1 MRGLRGNRQNINLNE
16 IRKGLKLM
24 RFTKIMIAI
33 AIALSLVVLPVL
45 PMGGANA
52 ATTYTYQYNTNYYS
66 YSVPSQT
73 YTTVTTYTLY
83 YDVAT
88 GKYYLAP
95 KTPAETGKP
104 APSNP
109 GNSQKP
115 VETPK
120 PTAPKPEAP
129 KPTQPKPEPTQPVA
143 GSSQFEQKVVDLVNQ
158 ERAKFG
164 LSPLAYDGGLS
175 QVARLKSEDM
185 RDKKYFSHTS
195 PTYGSPFEMMK
206 QFGISYRTA
215 GENIAAGQTTPE
227 QVVKAWM
234 DSSGHRANIL
244 NSQYTQI
251 GVGYAKG
258 GSYGHYWTQM
268 FIGK

>member
-1 MRGLRGNRQNINLNE
+1 MRL
-16 IRKGLKLM
+16 
-24 RFTKIMIAI
+24 TKIIITM
-33 AIALSLVVLPVL
+33 AIALSLVVLPIL
-45 PMGGANA
+45 PMGEASA
-52 ATTYTYQYNTNYYS
+52 ATTYTYRYTTNYYT
-66 YSVPSQT
+66 YSVPSQS
-73 YTTVTTYTLY
+73 YNTVTTYSLH

-88 GKYYLAP
+88 GKYYLVP
-95 KTPAETGKP
+95 QSPTENRKP

-109 GNSQKP
+109 APPVKPDTPTKP

-120 PTAPKPEAP
+120 PAP
-129 KPTQPKPEPTQPVA
+129 PKPEPTQPI
-143 GSSQFEQKVVDLVNQ
+143 GGSQFEQKVVDLVNQ
-158 ERAKFG
+158 ERAKAG
-164 LSPLAYDGGLS
+164 LKPLAYDGQLS

-185 RDKKYFSHTS
+185 RDKRYFSHTS
-195 PTYGSPFEMMK
+195 PTYGSPFDMMK
-206 QFGISYRTA
+206 KYGVSYRTA

-234 DSSGHRANIL
+234 DSPGHRANIL
-244 NSQYTQI
+244 NGQYTHI